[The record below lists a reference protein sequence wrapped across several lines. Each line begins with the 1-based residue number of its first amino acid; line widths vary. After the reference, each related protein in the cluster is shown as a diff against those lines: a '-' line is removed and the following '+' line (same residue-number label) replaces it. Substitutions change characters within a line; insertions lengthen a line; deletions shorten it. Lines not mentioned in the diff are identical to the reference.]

1 MIPKHQQIVD
11 DTLARMHARVNE
23 LIHHCLPASGKRPAA
38 PTREHLRETPLGQHL
53 TAIAHYAEG
62 YAYPFEK
69 DVRTSAGFVARCLYG
84 DPLAAQGFRLPQK
97 WQRSEL
103 GSLVHAAM
111 LRFFEVERPGKLLTV
126 TDMRTLFGVK
136 RQTVHQWIED
146 GVIFAVYRG
155 DTPLFYQNDVTR
167 LQQVRAHKQR

>member
-69 DVRTSAGFVARCLYG
+69 DVRTSAGLVARCLYG

-103 GSLVHAAM
+103 GNLVHAAM
-111 LRFFEVERPGKLLTV
+111 LRFFEEGDKVKVTLRFRGREMAHQELGIKLL
-126 TDMRTLFGVK
+126 DRVK
-136 RQTVHQWIED
+136 EDTSKNAKVESDARFEGRQMVMIL
-146 GVIFAVYRG
+146 APR
-155 DTPLFYQNDVTR
+155 
-167 LQQVRAHKQR
+167 